1 MSGLGLR
8 AVGDLERGAHR
19 TAHRHTVWLLAD
31 ALGLAGLVRA
41 LLVAADRGKAP
52 AEVLAAR

>member
-8 AVGDLERGAHR
+8 TVGDLERGAHR
-19 TAHRHTVWLLAD
+19 TAHRHTARLLAD